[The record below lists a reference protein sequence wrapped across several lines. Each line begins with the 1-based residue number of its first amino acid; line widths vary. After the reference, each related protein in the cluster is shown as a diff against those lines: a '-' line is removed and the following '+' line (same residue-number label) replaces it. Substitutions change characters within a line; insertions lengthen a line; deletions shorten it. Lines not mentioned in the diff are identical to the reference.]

1 MENNKVTTFEELTK
15 YSSGV
20 VMELTPFSESQPFV
34 ARLKR
39 PDLIDVVTTEFPNE
53 LLGVAYELF
62 NSGEQEQKQ
71 ENKNPDKVFKESA
84 ERKKVLEI
92 IARATLVEPSFEEI
106 EKAGMKLTFVQLLEI
121 YEYVNRGV
129 ENLKFFREE

>member
-53 LLGVAYELF
+53 LLDTAYKLF
-62 NSGEQEQKQ
+62 NEEQEQ
-71 ENKNPDKVFKESA
+71 ENKNPDNVFKESA
-84 ERKKVLEI
+84 ERKKVLEV
-92 IARATLVEPSFEEI
+92 IAKATLVEPSFEEI

>member
-15 YSSGV
+15 YSSGI

-53 LLGVAYELF
+53 LLDTAYKLF
-62 NSGEQEQKQ
+62 NEEQEQ
-71 ENKNPDKVFKESA
+71 EDKNPDKVFKESA
-84 ERKKVLEI
+84 ERKKVLEV
-92 IARATLVEPSFEEI
+92 IAKATLVEPSFEEI

>member
-53 LLGVAYELF
+53 LLDTAYKLF
-62 NSGEQEQKQ
+62 NEEKEQ

-84 ERKKVLEI
+84 ERKKVLEL
-92 IARATLVEPSFEEI
+92 IAKATLVEPSFEEI

>member
-39 PDLIDVVTTEFPNE
+39 PDLIDIVTTEFPNE

-62 NSGEQEQKQ
+62 NSDEQEQ
-71 ENKNPDKVFKESA
+71 ENKNPEKVFKASA

-92 IARATLVEPSFEEI
+92 IAKATLVEPSFEEI

-129 ENLKFFREE
+129 ENLKFFCEE

>member
-39 PDLIDVVTTEFPNE
+39 PDLIDIVTTEFPNE

-62 NSGEQEQKQ
+62 NSDEQEQ
-71 ENKNPDKVFKESA
+71 ENKNPEKVFKASA

-92 IARATLVEPSFEEI
+92 IAKATLVEPSFEEI

>member
-53 LLGVAYELF
+53 LLDTAYKLF
-62 NSGEQEQKQ
+62 NEEQEQ

-84 ERKKVLEI
+84 ERKKVLEV
-92 IARATLVEPSFEEI
+92 IAKATLVEPSFEEI

>member
-34 ARLKR
+34 VRLKR

-53 LLGVAYELF
+53 LLDTAYKLF
-62 NSGEQEQKQ
+62 NDEQAQ

-84 ERKKVLEI
+84 ERKKVLEV
-92 IARATLVEPSFEEI
+92 IAKATLVEPSFEEI

>member
-34 ARLKR
+34 VRLKR
-39 PDLIDVVTTEFPNE
+39 PDLIDIVTTEFPNE
-53 LLGVAYELF
+53 LLDVAYKLF
-62 NSGEQEQKQ
+62 NEEQEQ

-92 IARATLVEPSFEEI
+92 IAKATLVEPSFEEI

>member
-15 YSSGV
+15 YSSGI

-53 LLGVAYELF
+53 LLDTAYKLF
-62 NSGEQEQKQ
+62 NDEQEQ
-71 ENKNPDKVFKESA
+71 ESKNPDKVFKESA

-92 IARATLVEPSFEEI
+92 IAKATLVEPSFEEI

>member
-34 ARLKR
+34 VRLKR

-53 LLGVAYELF
+53 LLDTAYKLF
-62 NSGEQEQKQ
+62 NDEQEQ
-71 ENKNPDKVFKESA
+71 ESKNPDKVFKESA
-84 ERKKVLEI
+84 ERKKVLEV
-92 IARATLVEPSFEEI
+92 IAKATLVEPSFEEI

>member
-15 YSSGV
+15 YSSGI

-39 PDLIDVVTTEFPNE
+39 PDLIDIVTTEFPNE

-62 NSGEQEQKQ
+62 NSDEQEQ
-71 ENKNPDKVFKESA
+71 ENKNPEKVFKASA

-92 IARATLVEPSFEEI
+92 IAKATLVEPSFEEI

>member
-53 LLGVAYELF
+53 LLDTAYKLF
-62 NSGEQEQKQ
+62 NDEQEQ
-71 ENKNPDKVFKESA
+71 ESKNPDKVFKESA

-92 IARATLVEPSFEEI
+92 IAKATLVEPSFEEI

>member
-53 LLGVAYELF
+53 LLDTAYKLF
-62 NSGEQEQKQ
+62 NEEQEQ
-71 ENKNPDKVFKESA
+71 ENKNPDNVFKESA

-92 IARATLVEPSFEEI
+92 IAKATLVEPSFEEI

>member
-15 YSSGV
+15 YSNGV

-39 PDLIDVVTTEFPNE
+39 PDLIDVITTEFPNE

-62 NSGEQEQKQ
+62 NSGEQEQKH
-71 ENKNPDKVFKESA
+71 ENKDPDKVFKESA

-92 IARATLVEPSFEEI
+92 IAKATLVEPSFEEI
-106 EKAGMKLTFVQLLEI
+106 EKAGMKLTLVQLLEI

>member
-15 YSSGV
+15 YSSGI

-39 PDLIDVVTTEFPNE
+39 PDLIDIVTTEFPNE

-62 NSGEQEQKQ
+62 NSDEQEQ
-71 ENKNPDKVFKESA
+71 ENKNPEKVFKASA

-92 IARATLVEPSFEEI
+92 IAKSTLVEPSFEEI

>member
-1 MENNKVTTFEELTK
+1 MENNKVTTFEELIK

-39 PDLIDVVTTEFPNE
+39 PDLIDIVTTEFPNE

-62 NSGEQEQKQ
+62 NSDEQEQ
-71 ENKNPDKVFKESA
+71 ENKNPEKVFKASA

-92 IARATLVEPSFEEI
+92 IAKATLVEPSFEEI

>member
-39 PDLIDVVTTEFPNE
+39 PDLIDIVTTEFPNE

-62 NSGEQEQKQ
+62 NSDEQEQ
-71 ENKNPDKVFKESA
+71 ENKNPENVFKASA

-92 IARATLVEPSFEEI
+92 IAKATLVEPSFEEI

>member
-53 LLGVAYELF
+53 LLDTAYKLF
-62 NSGEQEQKQ
+62 NDEQEQ
-71 ENKNPDKVFKESA
+71 ESKNPDKVFKESA
-84 ERKKVLEI
+84 ERKKVLEL
-92 IARATLVEPSFEEI
+92 IAKATLVEPSFEEI